1 LTVAAPVGRAED
13 ETGTDAV
20 ALTAGESEFDAEG
33 DFDNDSEAVDV
44 DDDSSVAVVSTVADK
59 VDAPAF
65 VFAVDGDGVVK
76 GAIARSSASATHTR
90 SGGITRGCLAPR
102 GGVRR
107 RARRRAALALA
118 SV

>member
-59 VDAPAF
+59 VDAP
-65 VFAVDGDGVVK
+65 VAVDVVVK

-107 RARRRAALALA
+107 RARRRAALARA